1 MDASTAG
8 RAGGGSA
15 LTVRTPTSGF
25 PWIAPGG
32 RKTGFRL
39 RSARGHVPSI
49 APPLLP
55 ACLLIPIV
63 GRLASG
69 CFVQYP
75 VPHLTCC
82 CSCLESAADNAPS
95 RTDRHH
101 ELYRLGWLKAERPQ
115 PAIRLRWWIFLVS
128 EARYQHSRA
137 LFRFRLRSQISRHGR
152 RPCPVCVAACPPVRR
167 PGPPWRRPMWSLSG
181 PAQWPQPG
189 TQPLMAL
196 AVA

>member
-1 MDASTAG
+1 VDASTAG
-8 RAGGGSA
+8 RAGCGSA

-75 VPHLTCC
+75 DPHLTCC

-115 PAIRLRWWIFLVS
+115 PAIRLRWWIFLS

-152 RPCPVCVAACPPVRR
+152 RPCPVCVSLPASP
-167 PGPPWRRPMWSLSG
+167 PPWTAVETPDVVPFGSG
-181 PAQWPQPG
+181 AVPQPG
-189 TQPLMAL
+189 TQL
-196 AVA
+196 